1 MDARPTLDRLVVG
14 LATEQTWGL
23 AAIVASLLFALGLVL
38 RRRPSGRAHVA
49 GSVLAPTAAV
59 ALLALVPLT
68 LGARHLRRTARPG
81 VIVVDEVYLAD
92 EDGKSRGGDPI
103 PRPPPSKRANVTVV
117 SCTCAGAPHRAGS
130 AGERPSDRPGH
141 HALSARGPLALAPA
155 RSSDCASVALV
166 WVRRAAI
173 RPVAPYAQ
181 LRSARSRTSRTSSV
195 KTTSKRAS
203 ASTRPSPASE
213 ETQPALAD
221 RISNIL
227 NGPLDETALALG
239 YFLTLA
245 IWLGFDGTFGSEMTE
260 VTETAL
266 VGVEESLQLDEQIRL
281 SDPAEAVDSD
291 DVVAMEQPDILS
303 FVHEH
308 LDAAL
313 EANAGEVDVSDV
325 HSIYRVVLV
334 EVLAL
339 SYAVKAPANWAM
351 PTVEFTA

>member
-1 MDARPTLDRLVVG
+1 
-14 LATEQTWGL
+14 
-23 AAIVASLLFALGLVL
+23 
-38 RRRPSGRAHVA
+38 
-49 GSVLAPTAAV
+49 
-59 ALLALVPLT
+59 
-68 LGARHLRRTARPG
+68 
-81 VIVVDEVYLAD
+81 
-92 EDGKSRGGDPI
+92 
-103 PRPPPSKRANVTVV
+103 
-117 SCTCAGAPHRAGS
+117 
-130 AGERPSDRPGH
+130 
-141 HALSARGPLALAPA
+141 
-155 RSSDCASVALV
+155 V

-173 RPVAPYAQ
+173 RPVAQYAQ
-181 LRSARSRTSRTSSV
+181 LPLRALSDVENQLGEDDEQARERLDEAFSRF
-195 KTTSKRAS
+195 
-203 ASTRPSPASE
+203 E
-213 ETQPALAD
+213 ETQPALAE

-245 IWLGFDGTFGSEMTE
+245 IWLAFDSSFGSEMAE

-325 HSIYRVVLV
+325 HSVYRVVLV

-339 SYAVKAPANWAM
+339 SYAVKAPSNWAM

>member
-1 MDARPTLDRLVVG
+1 M
-14 LATEQTWGL
+14 
-23 AAIVASLLFALGLVL
+23 
-38 RRRPSGRAHVA
+38 
-49 GSVLAPTAAV
+49 
-59 ALLALVPLT
+59 
-68 LGARHLRRTARPG
+68 
-81 VIVVDEVYLAD
+81 
-92 EDGKSRGGDPI
+92 
-103 PRPPPSKRANVTVV
+103 
-117 SCTCAGAPHRAGS
+117 
-130 AGERPSDRPGH
+130 
-141 HALSARGPLALAPA
+141 
-155 RSSDCASVALV
+155 

-173 RPVAPYAQ
+173 RPVAQYALLPLRALADVETQ
-181 LRSARSRTSRTSSV
+181 LGEDDEQARERLDE
-195 KTTSKRAS
+195 AF
-203 ASTRPSPASE
+203 TRFE
-213 ETQPALAD
+213 ETQPALAE

-245 IWLGFDGTFGSEMTE
+245 IWLGFDAAFGSEMAE

-266 VGVEESLQLDEQIRL
+266 TGVEESLQLDEQIRL

-313 EANAGEVDVSDV
+313 EANAGEVDVGDV

-351 PTVEFTA
+351 PTAEFTA